1 MSIRDFSDNLSNR
14 IKSGSNKLL
23 GSTPRSSS
31 SNGLYK
37 SMTYNSNQESFFS
50 PKKSSRPRI
59 LTIPSSIKSNKN
71 DSIPFSSD
79 SFSDSASSLLDSG
92 KDFVS
97 NAASMATITTP
108 VAVVTQSGS
117 SFFRYLSIFLIIG
130 FLFLNLFLY
139 LTKPVNVSILDMYD
153 PLLIQLGFDTKE
165 RNTIKNESTP
175 ITKVKVNKK
184 ENKSAV
190 DKLEKS
196 IDDKKIVNNID
207 GKNVQ
212 TQNENNAALT
222 KQKPFIPD
230 PDVSASRIQATKP
243 SSKQGYCYIG
253 EDRGFRSCI
262 EVGVGD
268 VCMSG
273 DIFPTK
279 DICINPRLRE

>member
-14 IKSGSNKLL
+14 IKSGSSKLV
-23 GSTPRSSS
+23 GSSPRS

-37 SMTYNSNQESFFS
+37 AMSDNSNEASIFT

-79 SFSDSASSLLDSG
+79 SFSDSASSLVDSG
-92 KDFVS
+92 KDFIS
-97 NAASMATITTP
+97 NAASIATITTP
-108 VAVVTQSGS
+108 VAVVTPSGS

-139 LTKPVNVSILDMYD
+139 LTKPVNTSIFDMYD
-153 PLLIQLGFDTKE
+153 PLLIQLGIDTKE
-165 RNTIKNESTP
+165 ENAM
-175 ITKVKVNKK
+175 KK
-184 ENKSAV
+184 ESKPAQKGKANKSAV
-190 DKLEKS
+190 DKLEKA
-196 IDDKKIVNNID
+196 IDDKKIVNKID
-207 GKNVQ
+207 GKNIQ
-212 TQNENNAALT
+212 TQNETNTALT
-222 KQKPFIPD
+222 KQKPFIPE
-230 PDVSASRIQATKP
+230 PDVSASRVQATKP

-262 EVGVGD
+262 EVGQGD

-279 DICINPRLRE
+279 DICINPKLRE